1 MTWHL
6 EFEGFRIVA
15 LVMLGAQVVLSG
27 LVHVGGVVFPLTVGD
42 VVVVG
47 AALAVVL
54 ESDTQSS
61 FMAFF

>member
-6 EFEGFRIVA
+6 ELKAFRIVA

-27 LVHVGGVVFPLTVGD
+27 FVHVRGVVFALAVGH

-54 ESDTQSS
+54 ELKI
-61 FMAFF
+61 MKV